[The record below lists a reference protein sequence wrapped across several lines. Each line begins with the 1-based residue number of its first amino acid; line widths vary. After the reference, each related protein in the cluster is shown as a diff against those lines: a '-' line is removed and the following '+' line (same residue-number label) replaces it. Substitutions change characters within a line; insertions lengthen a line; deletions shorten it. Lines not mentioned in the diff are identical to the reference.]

1 VFWVLVFIVLW
12 FTAAIPSKRDL
23 QTLIKAI
30 QAELV
35 AVTIEGDIGL
45 IALVSK
51 EALKSLQ
58 LISS

>member
-1 VFWVLVFIVLW
+1 VFWVLVFIVVW

-51 EALKSLQ
+51 EALKSL
-58 LISS
+58 